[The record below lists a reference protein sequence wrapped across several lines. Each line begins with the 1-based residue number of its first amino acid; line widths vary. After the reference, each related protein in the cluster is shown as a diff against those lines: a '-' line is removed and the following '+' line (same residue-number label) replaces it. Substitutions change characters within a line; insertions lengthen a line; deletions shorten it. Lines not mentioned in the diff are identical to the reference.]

1 VLGPGEFA
9 AVLERI
15 ASREVD
21 PYAAAEAIMARAVA
35 GAPVVPSP
43 IDHVGIA
50 VKDAPALAALF
61 RDLLGLETG
70 EPEVIGA
77 HRLRF
82 VLAGGATLELVEA
95 VTPEAPVAKFLLKHG
110 DALHHV
116 CFRVRD
122 IDASVQALVARGVRM
137 IDEQP
142 RQGAHGSRI
151 AFIHPAS
158 AGGLLVELK
167 QP

>member
-1 VLGPGEFA
+1 MA
-9 AVLERI
+9 A
-15 ASREVD
+15 
-21 PYAAAEAIMARAVA
+21 
-35 GAPVVPSP
+35 P

-50 VKDAPALAALF
+50 VKDAVAVAALF

-70 EPEVIGA
+70 EPEIIGA

-82 VLAGGATLELVEA
+82 VEAGGATLELVEA
-95 VTPEAPVAKFLLKHG
+95 VTAEAPVAKFLEKRG
-110 DALHHV
+110 DALHHI
-116 CFRVRD
+116 CFRVND
-122 IDASVQALVARGVRM
+122 IEVRVRALVARGVRM

-151 AFIHPAS
+151 AFIHPSS